1 MAQVVVEMTSDER
14 KALAGIQ
21 KLIAADEQLAKSLQ
35 DAAMVGRGA
44 GDAIGKSLAAAIE
57 KANVDKLLA
66 DMRKLGP
73 EGQKAAKAIEQQM
86 AQAGKGGRKSM
97 EQIMEELRKIDP
109 ATADIAQKARENL
122 DAIAD
127 TKLTGFADT
136 AVAKLGAVV
145 AGWKGVGDA
154 VQAVNGYLD
163 QQIERMERSRSLQVN
178 VIAPA
183 QQEAGKNLA
192 DLRQI
197 RRRSC
202 SNTHPGHG

>member
-1 MAQVVVEMTSDER
+1 MNARRSLGS
-14 KALAGIQ
+14 K

-109 ATADIAQKARENL
+109 ATADIAKRPERISNQSLINQTL
-122 DAIAD
+122 Q
-127 TKLTGFADT
+127 TSLNPPL
-136 AVAKLGAVV
+136 AKWQDWYRIPRNPRYCSDNQRL
-145 AGWKGVGDA
+145 
-154 VQAVNGYLD
+154 
-163 QQIERMERSRSLQVN
+163 SR
-178 VIAPA
+178 
-183 QQEAGKNLA
+183 
-192 DLRQI
+192 
-197 RRRSC
+197 
-202 SNTHPGHG
+202 